1 MKKSNIIFIL
11 PVIFLFSSING
22 YSQDWKKLVKDKVI
36 TDKIKIPENV
46 IKINAPDFFDAE
58 MSRYWNKTEHYI
70 SDKFKEEWK
79 ETLTKFAES
88 YDVTDFNYAIAFGDN
103 STPHES
109 KGNLKQARSFAY
121 YLADP
126 TNVTNVPPKI
136 KGQNYNYTGEI
147 LYVSGSYKM
156 SEKSFLKA
164 EKIYNDEQLS
174 DSAFANLTLSNLGL
188 LYHTTGRY
196 TLAEEY
202 TKNALT
208 KREQSSDKTGY
219 AASLNNLAVLYKD
232 MGLYTDAETYII
244 KAENHLKSSGETQ
257 TVQYAVVLNNHAMI
271 NQMTGKY
278 TDAEKLMKQSLEIA
292 GKEIKEKSVTFV
304 RLQVNLALLYQLTK
318 RYEEAEKT
326 YDEATKIMKK
336 KLGKNH
342 PDYAVLLRNKASLY
356 QQMKR
361 FEQVEN
367 LLKEAREIYSSQ
379 FGKEHPS
386 YAQVTYETA
395 LFYQSQNRLEE
406 AEPLLNEALTIQQK
420 TLSEHHPNIALTFEN
435 MAILYWQK
443 EDFINAAEWY
453 RKSLNEYSYQINTFF
468 PVMNDYEK
476 TEFWENIQAKF
487 IRFYNFALDAETA
500 VPEITEDVYNYHIA
514 TKALLLNSS
523 RKVKAR
529 ILNSGNQELIANYKN
544 WQGTKNWLAKLYSY
558 TNEELAEEKIN
569 IDSLETLV
577 KNLEKELT
585 VASKDFKDANELSSA
600 DYKKIANALKPG
612 EAAIELIRINSY
624 SYLFPKSQ
632 IHYIG
637 LVLRNDNKKPEMIFF
652 KDGDDM
658 ESSQSDEYQATI
670 HSGKSM
676 APFYDYYWK
685 PVDEL
690 TLNDKKLYVSVDGI
704 YNQVNINTILMPSGK
719 SLVELKDVRFVS
731 NTKDILTFK
740 TKTNNQ
746 KTAFLLGFPD
756 YKLDLP
762 DNLARL
768 NPLPGTQKEVQA
780 IQNLL
785 KSNAWQVSSVFEK
798 QATEGNLKKVKNPY
812 ILHIATHGYFLEN
825 TVDPSEETRA
835 FGIEPMKA
843 YENPLLRS
851 GLLLAGADRTVN
863 EMNTKDNKD
872 NDDGILNAF
881 EAMILNLD
889 QTDLVVLSACQT
901 GLGEIKNGEG
911 VYGLQRSFQ
920 IAGAKSVITSLW
932 EVSDEGTQDLMSAFY
947 KYWLLSGNK
956 HDAFRKAQLEIKQK
970 YQYPYYW
977 GAFVLV
983 GD

>member
-58 MSRYWNKTEHYI
+58 MNRYWNKTEHYI

>member
-476 TEFWENIQAKF
+476 TEFWKNIQAKF

>member
-58 MSRYWNKTEHYI
+58 MNRYWNKTEHYI

-740 TKTNNQ
+740 PKTNNQ

>member
-487 IRFYNFALDAETA
+487 IRFYNFALDAETT

>member
-58 MSRYWNKTEHYI
+58 MNRYWNKTEHYI

-395 LFYQSQNRLEE
+395 LFYQSQNRLKE

>member
-1 MKKSNIIFIL
+1 
-11 PVIFLFSSING
+11 
-22 YSQDWKKLVKDKVI
+22 
-36 TDKIKIPENV
+36 
-46 IKINAPDFFDAE
+46 